1 MIRSLMRQPSSQVT
15 SAKSFAQ
22 REQHSGAATRLP
34 SGRTVRTSHREDRE
48 TIQVTSPQGET
59 ELHIEFTENGPV
71 LRFQSAA
78 LDLQADA
85 VRMKCRTF
93 ELQASEQIVERSGGG
108 VDRSAAGNVKETVGG
123 DLVTEARIVD
133 VRARRGD
140 VRLRANDDVR
150 LNGERVKLN
159 C

>member
-1 MIRSLMRQPSSQVT
+1 MIRSLIQDATSQVP
-15 SAKSFAQ
+15 AARPAQ
-22 REQHSGAATRLP
+22 RREPHSGTVTRLP
-34 SGRTVRTSHREDRE
+34 SGRAVHLGQQDARESIR
-48 TIQVTSPQGET
+48 VTSPEGET
-59 ELHIEFTENGPV
+59 ELQVEFTPQGPV

-85 VRMKCRTF
+85 VRLQCRTF
-93 ELQASEQIVERSGGG
+93 ELQASEQIVERSGGR
-108 VDRSAAGNVKETVGG
+108 VDRSAAGDVKETIGG
-123 DLVTEARIVD
+123 DLVTEARIVE

>member
-1 MIRSLMRQPSSQVT
+1 M
-15 SAKSFAQ
+15 
-22 REQHSGAATRLP
+22 P
-34 SGRTVRTSHREDRE
+34 SGRAIQVSQEGEREAIR
-48 TIQVTSPQGET
+48 VTSPEGET
-59 ELHIEFTENGPV
+59 ELHVEFTADGPV
-71 LRFQSAA
+71 LRFRTAA

-85 VRMKCRTF
+85 VRMQCRTF
-93 ELQASEQIVERSGGG
+93 ELQASEQIVERSGGR
-108 VDRSAAGNVKETVGG
+108 VDRSAVGDVKETIGG
-123 DLVTEARIVD
+123 DLLTEARIVD